1 MNLSNARIHYI
12 KEVSSVG
19 KETLT
24 PKQRLLCYEYVLDHN
39 GKRSYR
45 LLTQIV
51 RRPGA
56 QKAKQA
62 DC

>member
-1 MNLSNARIHYI
+1 MNMCSTIMGN
-12 KEVSSVG
+12 G
-19 KETLT
+19 LT
-24 PKQRLLCYEYVLDHN
+24 
-39 GKRSYR
+39 R
-45 LLTQIV
+45 LLTRIV